1 MTQQN
6 PTFRS
11 GHVAV
16 VGRPNV
22 GKSSLIN
29 ALLGERL
36 CIVSPKPQ
44 TTRHRVL
51 GVVTREQGQIGYLD
65 TPGMHVAGTGKALN
79 RQLNRTAAA
88 TLAEADVNVHVV
100 EALRFDA
107 EDRAVRK
114 AVLAAGR
121 PCLLAIN
128 KIDTIKDKGALLPFI
143 AEHGGAQADGQGGYG
158 GVFLVSARRRDGLQA
173 LEEAIIQV
181 LPEQEA
187 LYDAD
192 TLTDRSERFLA
203 AELVREQLMRQLGQE
218 LPYATTVEI
227 EQYTLEGRLRR
238 IHAGIWVERE
248 GQKAIV
254 IGAKGARLREIGT
267 QARLAMERLFDGKVH
282 LELWVKVRSGWSD
295 DERAL
300 REMGIG
306 G

>member
-1 MTQQN
+1 MTRQE

-29 ALLGERL
+29 ALVGERL

-51 GVVTREQGQIGYLD
+51 GVATREHGQIGYLD

-79 RQLNRTAAA
+79 RHLNRTAAA
-88 TLAEADVNVHVV
+88 TLGQADVNVHVIQ
-100 EALRFDA
+100 ALHFDA
-107 EDRAVRK
+107 EDRAVRD
-114 AVLAAGR
+114 AVLAAKR

-128 KIDTIKDKGALLPFI
+128 KVDTIKDKGALLPFI
-143 AEHGGAQADGQGGYG
+143 AEHGAEGGYD
-158 GVFLVSARRRDGLQA
+158 GVFLVSARRRDGLPA
-173 LEEAIIQV
+173 LEEAIIQA
-181 LPEQEA
+181 LPEQGP

-203 AELVREQLMRQLGQE
+203 AELIREQLMRQLGQE

-227 EQYTLEGRLRR
+227 EQYALEGRLRR
-238 IHAGIWVERE
+238 IHAAIWVERE

-254 IGAKGARLREIGT
+254 IGAKGSRLRDIGT

-282 LELWVKVRSGWSD
+282 VELWVKVRSGWSD

-306 G
+306 N

>member
-1 MTQQN
+1 MTRKD
-6 PTFRS
+6 PPFRS

-29 ALLGERL
+29 ALVGERL

-44 TTRHRVL
+44 TTRHRIL
-51 GVVTREQGQIGYLD
+51 GVVTREHGQIGYLD
-65 TPGMHVAGTGKALN
+65 TPGLHVAATGKALN
-79 RQLNRTAAA
+79 RQMNRTAST
-88 TLAEADVNVHVV
+88 TLTGADVNVHVV
-100 EALRFDA
+100 QAMHFDA
-107 EDRAVRK
+107 EDRAVRD

-121 PCLLAIN
+121 PALLAIN
-128 KIDTIKDKGALLPFI
+128 KVDTIKDKGTLLPFI
-143 AEHGGAQADGQGGYG
+143 AEHGSEAGYG

-173 LEEAIIQV
+173 LEEAIIQA
-181 LPEQEA
+181 LPEQA
-187 LYDAD
+187 PLYDAD

-218 LPYATTVEI
+218 LPYATTVAI

-238 IHAGIWVERE
+238 IHAAIWVERD

-254 IGAKGARLREIGT
+254 IGAKGARLREVGT

-282 LELWVKVRSGWSD
+282 LELWVKVRAGWSD

-306 G
+306 T

>member
-1 MTQQN
+1 MTRT
-6 PTFRS
+6 PPPFRS

-29 ALLGERL
+29 AMVGERL

-51 GVVTREQGQIGYLD
+51 GVVTREHGQIGYLD
-65 TPGMHVAGTGKALN
+65 TPGMHVAGRGKALN

-88 TLAEADVNVHVV
+88 TLTLADVNVHVV
-100 EALRFDA
+100 QALHFDA
-107 EDRAVRK
+107 EDRAVRE
-114 AVLAAGR
+114 AVQAARR
-121 PCLLAIN
+121 PGLLAIN
-128 KIDTIKDKGALLPFI
+128 KIDTVRDKAALLPFI
-143 AEHGGAQADGQGGYG
+143 AEHGTDQGYD

-173 LEEAIIQV
+173 LEEAIIQA

-187 LYDAD
+187 LYDSD

-227 EQYTLEGRLRR
+227 ERYALEGRLRR
-238 IHAGIWVERE
+238 IHAAVWVERE

-254 IGAKGARLREIGT
+254 IGAGGARLREIGS

-282 LELWVKVRSGWSD
+282 LELWVKVRAGWSD

-300 REMGIG
+300 RELGIG
-306 G
+306 A